1 MENDKRIKDFS
12 KNWIW
17 LRRFCIFYDFKV
29 NHIFIT
35 FYIFILQLT
44 SISIIN
50 LLQQSVIRLHSSV
63 VRALIW
69 ILSFSLLG
77 VILTSPCLTNLTY
90 TVHVFIENWKTLLRG
105 PAVQRGGSWP
115 NCKPNMWKNILCG
128 ETFWKFKFSDFF
140 SLNLITF
147 LPCLNSVLSIS
158 TFLLFKNNS
167 RINLVIR
174 IKKS

>member
-1 MENDKRIKDFS
+1 MIKELKIS
-12 KNWIW
+12 VKNWIW
-17 LRRFCIFYDFKV
+17 LEDFEYM
-29 NHIFIT
+29 HILWF
-35 FYIFILQLT
+35 QG
-44 SISIIN
+44 
-50 LLQQSVIRLHSSV
+50 
-63 VRALIW
+63 RALIW

-174 IKKS
+174 IKKSQCVC